1 MKGEARPKFLG
12 PEMQIY
18 RCLPFPL
25 NNRRRLDPVLLGPF
39 STKLLGFWCLENLWL
54 QGFTPW
60 GKEGT
65 AERRADVDSQPKA
78 PSPVSPSVNGVQA
91 SDA

>member
-18 RCLPFPL
+18 RCLPLPL

-60 GKEGT
+60 GQEGT
-65 AERRADVDSQPKA
+65 AERRSRCGFPAKGPLSCI
-78 PSPVSPSVNGVQA
+78 PSVNGVQA